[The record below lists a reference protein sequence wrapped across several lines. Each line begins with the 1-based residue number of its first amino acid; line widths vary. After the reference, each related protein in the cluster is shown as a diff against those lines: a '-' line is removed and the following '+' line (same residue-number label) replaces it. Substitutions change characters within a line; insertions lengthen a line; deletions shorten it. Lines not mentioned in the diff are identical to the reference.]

1 MKIVDS
7 SPQALTISHQR
18 SKQFGVNPEYVVNDI
33 LTGGELDDRQVK
45 LGPLLSI
52 AEAVL
57 KPLYTFLEQR
67 SFMVLISDVDGYILS
82 SWGKSPFTERA
93 KTVQL
98 STGANWH
105 ERVKGTNAIGTALL
119 EKKPVSVVGKQH
131 YCYENHFLTCYAAP
145 LYTSTGELIGILD
158 ISGDVRAHHPH
169 TLGMVT
175 AAAMACQ
182 SRLLLEE
189 ARRELTLTLH
199 EADAMMQTS
208 AQPLIS
214 VDGEGKITRMNQA
227 AAEMFNVQ
235 ASQCI
240 GQPLEMIFGNRYASD
255 ILSLASG
262 DMAEVRLKKRAHA
275 NESDTWI
282 VRAVKDERKQ
292 LFSTILSRRPSSAGP
307 PANSGRT
314 EEASQADAFLKDT
327 KIIASCPKIKQVFA
341 LIQHVAQ
348 TNATVLIRGET
359 GTGKEIAAREL
370 HRQSGRK
377 GPFVVVNCGAIPESL
392 IESELFGYEKGAFT
406 GAQQKGQMGKFEAA
420 HLGTLFLD
428 EIGELPLASQ
438 AVLLRVLEEK
448 RVTRV
453 GSHESKPVDV
463 RIVAATN
470 RDLYKEIALKRFRAD
485 LYFRLNEME
494 ILLPPLRE
502 RTDLDELI
510 HHFLHEI
517 ASELGI
523 HHLSIDP
530 AAMRKLRQYSWP
542 GNIRQLRHVIRQAA
556 YQAHIIKRKNIIHA
570 EDLRLP
576 HEEQN
581 ENDFIIFRS
590 EGETGITTATVT
602 TTTTVPDEETR
613 IASALRKTKGNISQ
627 AARLLHMGRTT
638 LYRKLKQYPSLIKIR
653 DESNT

>member
-33 LTGGELDDRQVK
+33 LTGGELLDRQAK

-169 TLGMVT
+169 TLGMVA

-189 ARRELTLTLH
+189 AHRELTLTLH

-240 GQPLEMIFGNRYASD
+240 GQPLEMIFGKRYASD
-255 ILSLASG
+255 ILSLTSG

-292 LFSTILSRRPSSAGP
+292 LFSTILSRRPSPMKLSESSNG
-307 PANSGRT
+307 T
-314 EEASQADAFLKDT
+314 EKADTEKQT

-448 RVTRV
+448 RVTRI

-510 HHFLHEI
+510 FHFLHEI

-523 HHLSIDP
+523 HLLSIDP
-530 AAMRKLRQYSWP
+530 AAMHKLRQYSWP

-556 YQAHIIKRKNIIHA
+556 YQVHIVKRKNAISA
-570 EDLRLP
+570 EDLHLP
-576 HEEQN
+576 EEKRN
-581 ENDFIIFRS
+581 ESDFIIFQPEEAPDS
-590 EGETGITTATVT
+590 TAATATT
-602 TTTTVPDEETR
+602 NPTVADEETR
-613 IASALRKTKGNISQ
+613 IAHALRKAKGNISQ

-638 LYRKLKQYPSLIKIR
+638 LYRKLKQYPALANIR
-653 DESNT
+653 DEWNT